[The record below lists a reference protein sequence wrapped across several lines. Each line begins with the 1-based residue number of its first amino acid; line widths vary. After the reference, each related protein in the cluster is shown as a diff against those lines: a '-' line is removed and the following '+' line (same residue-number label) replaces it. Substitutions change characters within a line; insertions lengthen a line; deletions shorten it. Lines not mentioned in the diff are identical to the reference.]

1 MGITLFKQTFEHKTD
16 EELMVFVTKNGT
28 EKAFEELY
36 NRYAKKLLWFSL
48 RLVNDKELAADIVQD
63 TFIKMIDKPAA
74 FDSTQKFSTWIYTL
88 VNNASLN
95 AIKNKENRGRL
106 LEENYFQVNTSHL
119 TSTIDAKKIQQKINS
134 LYKVLSKQEQAVFV
148 LRFEHNLNIK
158 EIAKIIEIPEGTV
171 KSCLYYLL
179 KKMSQQLKA
188 FQTTD

>member
-1 MGITLFKQTFEHKTD
+1 MGITLFKQAFEHKTD

-63 TFIKMIDKPAA
+63 TFIKIIDKPAA

-95 AIKNKENRGRL
+95 VIKNKENRGRL

-134 LYKVLSKQEQAVFV
+134 LYKVLSQQEQAVFV

>member
-1 MGITLFKQTFEHKTD
+1 MGITLFKQAFEHKTD
-16 EELMVFVTKNGT
+16 EELMVFVTKKGT

-134 LYKVLSKQEQAVFV
+134 LYKALSQQEQAVFV

>member
-1 MGITLFKQTFEHKTD
+1 VGITLFKQAFEHKTD

-74 FDSTQKFSTWIYTL
+74 FDGTQKFSTWIYTL

-134 LYKVLSKQEQAVFV
+134 LYKVLSQQEQAVFV
-148 LRFEHNLNIK
+148 LRFEHNLNLK
-158 EIAKIIEIPEGTV
+158 EIAKIIEVPEGTV

>member
-1 MGITLFKQTFEHKTD
+1 VGITLFKQAFEHKTD
-16 EELMVFVTKNGT
+16 EELMVYVTKNGK

-48 RLVNDKELAADIVQD
+48 RLVYDKELAADIVQD
-63 TFIKMIDKPAA
+63 TFIKIIDKPAA
-74 FDSTQKFSTWIYTL
+74 FNSTQKFSTWIYTL

-95 AIKNKENRGRL
+95 AIKSRENRGRL

-119 TSTIDAKKIQQKINS
+119 TSHIDAKKIQQKINS
-134 LYKVLSKQEQAVFV
+134 LYKELNAKEQAVFV
-148 LRFEHNLNIK
+148 LRFEHNLSIK
-158 EIAKIIEIPEGTV
+158 EIAKIIEIPEGSV
-171 KSCLYYLL
+171 KSCLFHLL